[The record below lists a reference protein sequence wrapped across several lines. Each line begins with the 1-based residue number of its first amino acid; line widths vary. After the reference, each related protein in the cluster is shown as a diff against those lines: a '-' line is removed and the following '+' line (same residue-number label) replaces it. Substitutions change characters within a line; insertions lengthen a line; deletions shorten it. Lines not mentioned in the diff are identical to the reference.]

1 MLSLVQEKKMG
12 RGAAGLIGGVPWPIT
27 GEITGSR
34 SRHSMALGGAGDAG
48 RPGIKTNRQKKK
60 CLLET
65 FFFCLLR
72 GERGRGFGGQ
82 LTSRNNVVDDQ
93 DLLARLDGTLLHLK
107 VVDAVLL
114 LVGDAHAGAGHLAP
128 LADGHEAGIEAQG
141 QRGAKQEAAGVQADD
156 DVGLDAALEDLQLER
171 AEEGEVGGG
180 VLEQGEDVDELDAL
194 DGEVGEALERAEQ
207 LYLCTGE
214 FGGGGGGGGGLPS
227 RSILSCG

>member
-1 MLSLVQEKKMG
+1 MVRSLVQEKRWG
-12 RGAAGLIGGVPWPIT
+12 EGQLGWVPPWPIT

-48 RPGIKTNRQKKK
+48 RPGIKKNRQKKK
-60 CLLET
+60 SVLET
-65 FFFCLLR
+65 FFFSLSGVRR
-72 GERGRGFGGQ
+72 GGESRRK
-82 LTSRNNVVDDQ
+82 LTSRDNVVDDQ
-93 DLLARLDGTLLHLK
+93 DLLARLDGALLHLK

-141 QRGAKQEAAGVQADD
+141 QRGAKEEAAGVEADD
-156 DVGLDAALEDLQLER
+156 DVGLDAALEDLQLEG
-171 AEEGEVGGG
+171 AEESEVGGG

-227 RSILSCG
+227 LSILRFG